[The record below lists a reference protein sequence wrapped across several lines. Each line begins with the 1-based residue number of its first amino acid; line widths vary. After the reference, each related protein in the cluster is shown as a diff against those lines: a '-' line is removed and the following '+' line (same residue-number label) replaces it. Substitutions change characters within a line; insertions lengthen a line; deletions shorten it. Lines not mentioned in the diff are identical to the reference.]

1 MSLQLTVIIIGA
13 GIGGLAAAVA
23 LRQAGSK
30 VIVLEKYSNK
40 REVGFAVSLSP
51 NANTVLRSLGVDFKS
66 ARMVHCTE
74 EVIMQAAPA
83 AQRPF
88 PVLWRSSLA
97 NLEQEYGAPWM
108 TVHRVDLHNCLGDL
122 ATTKEGAGVP
132 VEIVEGVSAMHFDSA
147 GSITLHDGEVLRA
160 DFIVAA
166 DGVKSKA
173 HQAIMNNGEERP
185 AKLTG
190 ISNVR
195 VCVPTQALMEDEE
208 LGDFME
214 LAAHGTSVTLGTR
227 RDRMILRY
235 PCRE

>member
-1 MSLQLTVIIIGA
+1 MSFKLTVIIIGA

-23 LRQAGSK
+23 LRQAGHK

-40 REVGFAVSLSP
+40 REVGFAVSISP

-74 EVIMQAAPA
+74 EVIIQAAPA
-83 AQRPF
+83 QRPF
-88 PVLWRSSLA
+88 QVLWRSSLA
-97 NLEQEYGAPWM
+97 NLEKEYGAPWM
-108 TVHRVDLHNCLGDL
+108 TVHRVDLHNCLRDL

-132 VEIVEGVSAMHFDSA
+132 VEIVEGVSAMHFDFA
-147 GSITLHDGEVLRA
+147 GSITLHNGEILRA

-173 HQAIMNNGEERP
+173 HKAIMKDGEERP
-185 AKLTG
+185 AKLSG

-195 VCVPTQALMEDEE
+195 VCVPTKALMEDKE
-208 LGDFME
+208 LREFME
-214 LAAHGTSVTLGTR
+214 LAPHGTSVSFGTT